1 MSVLEVLRFPV
12 FRRVWAGQLV
22 NMVGDAMFAVVITL
36 FLARREDGVQ
46 AIGIV
51 LACVATGGVVSLLI
65 GSGLI
70 DKFRRTRVIIVSD
83 LIRAIA
89 VISILTLGVDAPL
102 VVLAALS
109 LCMGIGGG
117 IYRPA
122 YGALIP
128 SLVPADQVRP
138 ANALRS
144 MSNRLAAIVGAAVG
158 GIAVAS
164 AGAELALVANVA
176 AFTVSVLT
184 LLGVADSAP
193 ARTDDESSFLDEAI
207 GGARY
212 VLTQRWQLAILLQGA
227 VQIALVMGPL
237 SVLIPMLYAEEWDGR
252 LVGMIVAAEAL
263 GAFVGSAWGGAV
275 QTTRPGLWGMLA
287 LSAQL
292 PQVAA
297 VAMVAPAWAIIPASA
312 VAGIGLSLF
321 GVLWISAL
329 QTGTPPDLLGRVLS
343 IDALANSALSPVG
356 LLLAAATIP
365 LMGPEPVAWVAA
377 VILVVSIAAVLPVR
391 GVARLAD
398 PRHTPAINDS
408 TSPES
413 DDESREAFR
422 DKDR

>member
-36 FLARREDGVQ
+36 FLAKRDDGVQ
-46 AIGIV
+46 AIGVV

-70 DKFRRTRVIIVSD
+70 DRFRRTRVIIVSD
-83 LIRAIA
+83 LIRAVA

-109 LCMGIGGG
+109 LCMGVGGG

-128 SLVPADQVRP
+128 SLVPADHVRP

-144 MSNRLAAIVGAAVG
+144 MSNRLAAIVGAAIG

-164 AGAELALVANVA
+164 AGAEFALVANVA

-193 ARTDDESSFLDEAI
+193 SRNDDESSFLEEAV

-212 VLTQRWQLAILLQGA
+212 VLTQRWQLAILIQGA

-252 LVGMIVAAEAL
+252 LVGLIVAAEAL
-263 GAFVGSAWGGAV
+263 GAFAGSAWGGTV

-297 VAMVAPAWAIIPASA
+297 VAMVAPAWVIIPASA

-343 IDALANSALSPVG
+343 IDALTNSALSPVG

-365 LMGPEPVAWVAA
+365 LIGPEPVAWAAA
-377 VILVVSIAAVLPVR
+377 VILVASIAAVLPVR
-391 GVARLAD
+391 GVAKLGN
-398 PRHTPAINDS
+398 PQLSPEINDS
-408 TSPES
+408 AHPET
-413 DDESREAFR
+413 DAESREASR
-422 DKDR
+422 DEGR